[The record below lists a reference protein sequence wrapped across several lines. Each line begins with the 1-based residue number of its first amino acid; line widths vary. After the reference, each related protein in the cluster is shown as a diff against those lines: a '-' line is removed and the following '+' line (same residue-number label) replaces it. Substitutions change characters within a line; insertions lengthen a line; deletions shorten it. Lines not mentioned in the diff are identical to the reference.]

1 MIIIIIL
8 IISNSQARL
17 DPYYHCANNPLFLSQ
32 ANV

>member
-8 IISNSQARL
+8 ISNSLARL